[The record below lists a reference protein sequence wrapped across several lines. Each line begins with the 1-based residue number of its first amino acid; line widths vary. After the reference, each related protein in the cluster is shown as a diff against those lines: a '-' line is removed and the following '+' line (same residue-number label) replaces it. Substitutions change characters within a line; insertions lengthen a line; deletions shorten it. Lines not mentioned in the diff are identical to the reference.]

1 MATKLLLSS
10 LLLGLTLGAG
20 QGNPFLN
27 ADFFAN
33 PDYAKEVA
41 SSIALHPS
49 QSKIMNQ
56 VGQQAAAFWMDKM
69 AHIQNASDL
78 LESAM
83 NHVKQTGN
91 ATVVALIVY
100 DVPDRDCSAGASAGE
115 FKCSDSACADGINDY
130 KTKYIAPIVS
140 MLNKY
145 TDEKLRIVLIIEPDS
160 LPNLA
165 TNLNVPEC
173 QQAQTAYKTC
183 IAYAIQTLSQQ
194 PNTYLYVDAAHGGW
208 LGWQN
213 NMEKFAPIV
222 KEVLTMAGG
231 PSLIRGFADN
241 VANYQW
247 LGALSD
253 NADPCDFQSQYNFCN
268 NEAVYMSK
276 MNQELESVIGGQF
289 YWVHDSGRNGQEN
302 ARDNADPCDFQS
314 QYNFC
319 NNEAVYMSK
328 MNQELE
334 SVIGGQFYWVHDSGR
349 NGQENARVGTTQCS
363 NWCNIKNAGLGYKPT
378 TDVAFTGIESIL
390 DALFWLKTPGE
401 SDGTTNKTSPFF
413 DTDCVSQNALQPA
426 PEAGDWFDPD
436 FSMLCSNSIWNV

>member
-1 MATKLLLSS
+1 MMATKLVLSS

-56 VGQQAAAFWMDKM
+56 VAQQAAAFWMDKM

-302 ARDNADPCDFQS
+302 AR
-314 QYNFC
+314 
-319 NNEAVYMSK
+319 
-328 MNQELE
+328 
-334 SVIGGQFYWVHDSGR
+334 
-349 NGQENARVGTTQCS
+349 VGTTQCS

>member
-1 MATKLLLSS
+1 
-10 LLLGLTLGAG
+10 
-20 QGNPFLN
+20 
-27 ADFFAN
+27 
-33 PDYAKEVA
+33 
-41 SSIALHPS
+41 
-49 QSKIMNQ
+49 
-56 VGQQAAAFWMDKM
+56 M

-302 ARDNADPCDFQS
+302 AR
-314 QYNFC
+314 
-319 NNEAVYMSK
+319 
-328 MNQELE
+328 
-334 SVIGGQFYWVHDSGR
+334 
-349 NGQENARVGTTQCS
+349 VGTTQCS

-390 DALFWLKTPGE
+390 DALFWLKT
-401 SDGTTNKTSPFF
+401 
-413 DTDCVSQNALQPA
+413 
-426 PEAGDWFDPD
+426 
-436 FSMLCSNSIWNV
+436 